1 MTEEDKVDLSPLD
14 PARDPARWDTL
25 VRGVASRALAAHRAR
40 NTLAFQIAA
49 WGRPAL
55 AAAAALA
62 IVSWAL
68 AWSSDSGEMR
78 TSADTTQPAAY
89 QLAGWAAT
97 GKLPETP
104 QMMSALGGSND

>member
-1 MTEEDKVDLSPLD
+1 MTEAEKVDLSPLD
-14 PARDPARWDTL
+14 PARNVERWDAL
-25 VRGVASRALAAHRAR
+25 VQSVASRALSTHRER
-40 NTLAFQIAA
+40 STLSFQVLA

-68 AWSSDSGEMR
+68 AWSSHGGNAR
-78 TSADTTQPAAY
+78 VTADTAQPAAF
-89 QLAGWAAT
+89 QLAGWAET

-104 QMMSALGGSND
+104 QMMSVLGGSND